1 MRHDS
6 YLDPSSNTVK
16 ISAAMAKAIGADLL
30 SVTEAQAFPQPSWDM
45 VGLGSGIF
53 FGAHHKSLLRF
64 ATHWL
69 RPPKRS

>member
-1 MRHDS
+1 
-6 YLDPSSNTVK
+6 
-16 ISAAMAKAIGADLL
+16 MAKAIGADLL